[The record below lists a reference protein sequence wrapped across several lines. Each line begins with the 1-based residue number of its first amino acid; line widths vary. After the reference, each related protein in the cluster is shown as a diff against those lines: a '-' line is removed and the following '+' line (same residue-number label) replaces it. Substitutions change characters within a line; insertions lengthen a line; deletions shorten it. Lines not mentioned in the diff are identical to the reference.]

1 MPSDIHI
8 NAHGTKAPDSLQ
20 AELDALYKRFVREA
34 PAAVTEAIRE
44 AMKQMAE
51 SGVAKTCLREGM
63 RPLDF
68 SLPDQHQQMVTLSEL
83 LAQGPVVISFF
94 RGGWCPYCSLEL
106 KHLQQIEPQI
116 RALGAHLI
124 ALSPQTI
131 EQNRETAERLGIG
144 FPLLSD
150 GGNQVASLFGLVFDL
165 PEMLRPI
172 YRNYGIDLPQ
182 FNDSDSYELPIAAT
196 YVLDETG
203 LIRLAFADT
212 DYTRRL
218 EPGEILSCL
227 ESLQA
232 S

>member
-8 NAHGTKAPDSLQ
+8 SAHGAQAPDSLQ

-44 AMKQMAE
+44 AMKQMAD
-51 SGVAKTCLREGM
+51 SGVAETCLREGM

-68 SLPDQHQQMVTLSEL
+68 SLPGQHRQMVTLSEL

-106 KHLQQIEPQI
+106 KHLQQIDPQI
-116 RALGAHLI
+116 RALGARLI

-131 EQNRETAERLGIG
+131 EQNRETADRLGIE

-150 GGNQVASLFGLVFDL
+150 GGNRVASLFGLVFDL

-172 YRNYGIDLPQ
+172 YRNHGIDLPQ
-182 FNDSDSYELPIAAT
+182 FNDTHGYELPIAAT

-218 EPGEILSCL
+218 EPREVLDCL
-227 ESLQA
+227 AGLRTG
-232 S
+232 